1 MPRRKLKEGKRIIS
15 YFFFEV
21 SIKALIIC
29 IFLFISRDQKTVKKW
44 RTAAERKII
53 YSTSDVHKD
62 LPNHNVQEQVPND
75 MEDVQI
81 NDISSD
87 PNTSID
93 VSQTELDSIQFHE
106 ESLIEEFDQ
115 FLHEM

>member
-1 MPRRKLKEGKRIIS
+1 
-15 YFFFEV
+15 
-21 SIKALIIC
+21 
-29 IFLFISRDQKTVKKW
+29 
-44 RTAAERKII
+44 
-53 YSTSDVHKD
+53 
-62 LPNHNVQEQVPND
+62 

-93 VSQTELDSIQFHE
+93 VSQTELESIQFHE